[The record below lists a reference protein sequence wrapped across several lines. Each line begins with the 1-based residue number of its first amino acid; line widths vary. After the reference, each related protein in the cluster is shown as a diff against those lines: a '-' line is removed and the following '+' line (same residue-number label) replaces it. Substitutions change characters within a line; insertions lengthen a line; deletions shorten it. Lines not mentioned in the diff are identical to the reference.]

1 MAKNS
6 TWLPSICGFFLAFA
20 FSASATSAFG
30 KEPESADERKAL
42 EIEADAG
49 RLMDD
54 GNYADACPKLEKAR
68 NLAPKAV
75 GILILLGECY
85 ERNHQ
90 FLSACITYSEA
101 HALARAQKDPRAQG
115 NFNSCENIEP
125 RIPRV
130 KVVLP
135 QSLANSKSLTLGTND
150 GHFAI
155 RRDTKDPLQIEVMV
169 DHGSH
174 ALKFSYDGRPAW
186 YHKFSVENGE
196 VLSVAVPNLPI
207 FGQTPGRTERGIYLV
222 FAPSSL
228 ALIGGAF
235 LAIDGFTSLD
245 KESGPVVAGAGLGLL
260 TVGTLAIIGLVL
272 IDPKISNGRRMFP
285 ETQSAKAQSPPPQLQ
300 FGIAPNGASLKL
312 TF

>member
-1 MAKNS
+1 M
-6 TWLPSICGFFLAFA
+6 FA
-20 FSASATSAFG
+20 FSASATLAFG

-90 FLSACITYSEA
+90 FLSACITYSKA

-130 KVVLP
+130 KLTLP
-135 QSLANSKSLTLGTND
+135 QSLTNSEHWSVG
-150 GHFAI
+150 
-155 RRDTKDPLQIEVMV
+155 TKDGQFATHRTRGNTNQIEILV
-169 DHGSH
+169 DHGPH
-174 ALKFSYDGRPAW
+174 ELQFYYDGRPAW
-186 YHKFSVENGE
+186 HYEFSVENGDALP
-196 VLSVAVPNLPI
+196 VIVPNLPI
-207 FGQTPGRTERGIYLV
+207 FAQSPGRTSRGFYLV
-222 FAPSSL
+222 FFPSSL
-228 ALIGGAF
+228 AVMGGTMIAAF
-235 LAIDGFTSLD
+235 GFASLD
-245 KESGPVVAGAGLGLL
+245 ERSGPVAAGSGIGLV
-260 TVGTLAIIGLVL
+260 TVGTLGMIGTFLMN
-272 IDPKISNGRRMFP
+272 PKASNGRSMFDQKQ
-285 ETQSAKAQSPPPQLQ
+285 EAKSPPPQLQ
-300 FGIAPNGASLKL
+300 FGIAPNGASVKL